1 MKHPNLNEQKDSKKL
16 MLFRNG
22 VTSLKPLLTAY
33 QGLFSLGKLFFGS
46 CNSVDKCTIMSLTSI

>member
-22 VTSLKPLLTAY
+22 VTSYET
-33 QGLFSLGKLFFGS
+33 FVNSLSGFIFFGK
-46 CNSVDKCTIMSLTSI
+46 VVFWIL